1 MLFLDVFRDYEADY
15 SATLSAEEV
24 ETQAEEGGNNPRETE
39 NEEEEEEGRGKLFLL
54 LGMPPLFHLIFSR

>member
-24 ETQAEEGGNNPRETE
+24 ETQAEEGGNNPREAE
-39 NEEEEEEGRGKLFLL
+39 NEEEEEGRGKLFLL